1 MNMTF
6 LFPQKF
12 RYHPHPSHY
21 GVTPSPLQGKARRAC
36 IFDLD
41 GTLLDSMGV
50 WLEVDRV
57 FLLRRGIAL
66 PDDYAEAISHLG
78 FPAAAD
84 YTKKRFSLS
93 ESEHS
98 IMDEWQ
104 SLALDAYEHHVPLK
118 PGVRA
123 YLDSLRRRKIPI
135 AAATA
140 SRAEFYLPALK
151 RLGILDCFSSITEAS
166 EVTRGKGNPDIYLRA
181 AEKLGLMPEDCVVFE
196 DILPGI
202 RGAIAGNFYSV
213 GVYDP
218 FAANPDLIRALC
230 DRYIY
235 SFEELTVRD
244 VV

>member
-6 LFPQKF
+6 LLPQKLHC
-12 RYHPHPSHY
+12 HPHPSHY
-21 GVTPSPLQGKARRAC
+21 GVTPSQIQGRARRAC

-84 YTKKRFSLS
+84 YTKTRFSLQ
-93 ESEHS
+93 ESEQT
-98 IMDEWQ
+98 IMAEWTA
-104 SLALDAYEHHVPLK
+104 LAIEAYETHVPLK
-118 PGVRA
+118 PYA
-123 YLDSLRRRKIPI
+123 YEYLVSLKERHIPI

-140 SRAEFYLPALK
+140 SRAEFYLPALR
-151 RLGILDCFSSITEAS
+151 RLGILDFFSSITEIS
-166 EVTRGKGNPDIYLRA
+166 EVSRGKGNPDIYLRA
-181 AEKLGLMPEDCVVFE
+181 AEKLGVAPADCVVFE

-202 RGAIAGNFYSV
+202 RGASAGNFYTV
-213 GVYDP
+213 GVYDEG
-218 FAANPDLIRALC
+218 AANPDLIRALS
-230 DRYIY
+230 DRYIA
-235 SFEELTVRD
+235 SFAELLYCD
-244 VV
+244 VL